1 MSTTLVPIETLGA
14 EIKARVEAGDRAL
27 DKAEQHYIAA
37 GIQLAE
43 AKRRL
48 EQTGEMRWSAFLFS
62 HARIK
67 RRRADDLI
75 AIGEGRIT
83 LAEHRERNR
92 ERVAAHRERKRAEG
106 KALRNAEP
114 AHISSVTHNSRPDAV
129 QSLLTAWEEA
139 DDEDR
144 QIFLRKI
151 GSSIRE
157 WYVPKHWL
165 EDCAYELHLARGTPV
180 PEALALKKQHA
191 ARAA

>member
-1 MSTTLVPIETLGA
+1 MTAALIPIETVGA
-14 EIKARVEAGDRAL
+14 EIKARIEAGDKAL

-48 EQTGEMRWSAFLFS
+48 DQTGEMAWSAFLFS

-83 LAEHRERNR
+83 LAEHREKNR
-92 ERVAAHRERKRAEG
+92 ERVSAHRERKRAEG
-106 KALRNAEP
+106 AALRNAEP
-114 AHISSVTHNSRPDAV
+114 MRITAISPPPSGASPLM
-129 QSLLTAWEEA
+129 SAWEAA

-144 QIFLRKI
+144 QAFLRTI
-151 GSSIRE
+151 RHSISD
-157 WYVPKHWL
+157 WYVPKSWL
-165 EDCAYELHLARGTPV
+165 EDCAYELHLARGTPI
-180 PEALALKKQHA
+180 PEALALKKQHLA
-191 ARAA
+191 S